1 MAGKQTL
8 LLIKPHAV
16 RDNKAGEILSM
27 LCNAGFRIIALKMTR
42 LNGRESEEFYNEH
55 TGKYFFEPLVEMMSG
70 GPIIAA
76 ILFRNDAVAEL
87 RSVVGKTNPE
97 EAAPGTVR
105 KIFGISMRE
114 NAVHASDC
122 DANAQRECSFFF
134 SDDDIYHHI

>member
-16 RDNKAGEILSM
+16 REKKAGAILSM

-42 LNGRESEEFYNEH
+42 LNGRETEEFYSEH

-76 ILFRNDAVAEL
+76 ILYRDDAVTEL
-87 RSVVGKTNPE
+87 RRVVGKTDPD

-105 KIFGISMRE
+105 KMFGISMRE

-122 DANAQRECSFFF
+122 DTNAQRECSFFF
-134 SDDDIYHHI
+134 TDDEIHNL